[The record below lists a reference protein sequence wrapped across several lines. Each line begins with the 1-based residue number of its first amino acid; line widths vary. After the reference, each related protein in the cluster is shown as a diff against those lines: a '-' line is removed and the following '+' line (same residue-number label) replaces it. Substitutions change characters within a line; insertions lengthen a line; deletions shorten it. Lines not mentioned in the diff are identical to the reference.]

1 MWAAAL
7 RGCQGSYWVTV
18 FGRLWSKVRCAVPCG
33 CARHFV
39 GSFSIYRRET
49 DVVQFTDNAIQSL
62 FGNEAAENESIARL
76 RQYYVKS
83 DPFEMM
89 TGEAPLRILVGH
101 KGIGKSALVKVALAE
116 AAERGEVA
124 ILVRPDDIHGV
135 AAKDA
140 DIPELI
146 REWKDGLTTII
157 AKKVVECIGGSSG
170 KAEITAGAAQVMEV
184 IASSISLKSFKMSLD
199 PARKAIAHRFLKS
212 QRVVV
217 YLDDLDRGWEGRRA
231 DLKRI
236 SALLNAARD
245 MSSDSPG
252 LMFRIALR
260 TDVYYL
266 VRTSDESTDK
276 VEGSVVWYSWTNHE
290 IMLLL
295 IKRIETFFGRNVN
308 ETALRKEKQRH
319 IARYLDNVF
328 SRRFEG
334 QGHWANA
341 PTYKVLMSLVRKRPR
356 DLVKL
361 CTAAARVAG
370 RERSELIVTK
380 HLESVFED
388 YSRGRIQDSINEYRS
403 EMPEV
408 ERLLVGMKPTK
419 RTRRTRDAYLYDTG
433 SLLKKL
439 RNIMQGGRFRLT
451 TGREASERE
460 LASFLYKTNFL
471 IARKELESGYIVRR
485 YFEENRYLS
494 STFADFGF
502 AWEVHPAYRWA
513 LQPDNVWDILNYFQP
528 GRDDDEEE
536 EELARAKRRTE

>member
-1 MWAAAL
+1 M
-7 RGCQGSYWVTV
+7 
-18 FGRLWSKVRCAVPCG
+18 
-33 CARHFV
+33 
-39 GSFSIYRRET
+39 
-49 DVVQFTDNAIQSL
+49 VQFTDNAIQSL
-62 FGNEAAENESIARL
+62 FGNEAAENENIARL

-83 DPFEMM
+83 DPFERM
-89 TGEAPLRILVGH
+89 TGDAPLRILVGH

-140 DIPELI
+140 DILELI

-170 KAEITAGAAQVMEV
+170 KAEIAAGATQVLEV
-184 IASSISLKSFKMSLD
+184 IASSITLKNFKMSLD
-199 PARKAIAHRFLKS
+199 PAREAIAKKFLES
-212 QRVVV
+212 RQVVV
-217 YLDDLDRGWEGRRA
+217 YLDDLDRGWEGRRV

-245 MSSDSPG
+245 LSSDNPG

-295 IKRIETFFGRNVN
+295 VKRIETFFGRKVD
-308 ETALRKEKQRH
+308 EAALRKEKQRR

-334 QGHWANA
+334 HGHWANA

-370 RERSELIVTK
+370 REGSELIVTK

-388 YSRGRIQDSINEYRS
+388 YSQGRIQDSINEYRS

-433 SLLKKL
+433 ALLKKL
-439 RNIMQGGRFRLT
+439 RNIMQGGRFRLA
-451 TGREASERE
+451 TGREASEKE

-513 LQPDNVWDILNYFQP
+513 LQPDSVWDILNYFP
-528 GRDDDEEE
+528 PARDDDEEE
-536 EELARAKRRTE
+536 EELARAKRQTE

>member
-1 MWAAAL
+1 
-7 RGCQGSYWVTV
+7 
-18 FGRLWSKVRCAVPCG
+18 
-33 CARHFV
+33 
-39 GSFSIYRRET
+39 
-49 DVVQFTDNAIQSL
+49 
-62 FGNEAAENESIARL
+62 
-76 RQYYVKS
+76 
-83 DPFEMM
+83 
-89 TGEAPLRILVGH
+89 
-101 KGIGKSALVKVALAE
+101 
-116 AAERGEVA
+116 
-124 ILVRPDDIHGV
+124 
-135 AAKDA
+135 
-140 DIPELI
+140 
-146 REWKDGLTTII
+146 
-157 AKKVVECIGGSSG
+157 
-170 KAEITAGAAQVMEV
+170 
-184 IASSISLKSFKMSLD
+184 
-199 PARKAIAHRFLKS
+199 
-212 QRVVV
+212 
-217 YLDDLDRGWEGRRA
+217 
-231 DLKRI
+231 
-236 SALLNAARD
+236 
-245 MSSDSPG
+245 
-252 LMFRIALR
+252 MFRIALR

-388 YSRGRIQDSINEYRS
+388 YSQGRIQDSINEYRS
-403 EMPEV
+403 EMREV

-494 STFADFGF
+494 RHFCGF
-502 AWEVHPAYRWA
+502 WVCVGGASG
-513 LQPDNVWDILNYFQP
+513 L
-528 GRDDDEEE
+528 
-536 EELARAKRRTE
+536 